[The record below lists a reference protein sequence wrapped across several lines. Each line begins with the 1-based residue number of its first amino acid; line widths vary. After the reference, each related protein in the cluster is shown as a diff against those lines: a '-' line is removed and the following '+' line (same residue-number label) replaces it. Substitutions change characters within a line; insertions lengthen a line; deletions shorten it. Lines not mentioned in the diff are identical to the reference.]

1 MPILKRDDG
10 LQFAIH
16 AYRELLEPAKL
27 SYLKNE
33 IRNLAQSHG
42 EYVRLFQQ
50 PHGQIEAVF
59 SRDPGFLLGEAVWQ
73 YFGKPTDLVYCE
85 ALPDGH
91 YAIVVIVRGG
101 SVYLDSK
108 IPFNNIPDEFTS
120 LVAGNIQYDIYLYG
134 DVPISETLEVG
145 KFVFDPSNIK
155 SFTQLD
161 KPVFKNLQVDDSL
174 QLQPLEFALRAQKVG
189 KRYNS
194 LIILFFIGLLLA
206 TGIWYHFFHRQ
217 TPPPQAVVTPQP
229 QAPVDP
235 YQGYKAALMTPAPE
249 KQFDEIAATIALAFG
264 IPGWQPT
271 KVTFRNTK
279 YTIQLSS
286 LGGSVIV
293 LNQWAKEHS
302 VNMSLSAQGAFLS
315 LRSHLNNRA
324 VPSTISRLQQVIDV
338 VIDRIDKVTPQH
350 SIMLGN
356 ATATGSYKT
365 MSITLQFNGI
375 SPGVLTLIG
384 RQFAQLPAQLNSA
397 QINISNGILSG
408 TAQLTVLG
416 N

>member
-1 MPILKRDDG
+1 MPILKREDG
-10 LQFAIH
+10 IQFAIH

-50 PHGQIEAVF
+50 SHGQIEAVF

-73 YFGKPTDLVYCE
+73 YFGKPSDLVYCE

-91 YAIVVIVRGG
+91 YALVVIVRGG

-120 LVAGNIQYDIYLYG
+120 LVAGNIQYDIYVYG
-134 DVPISETLEVG
+134 NVPISETPEPG
-145 KFVFDPSNIK
+145 NFVFDPINVK

-161 KPVFKNLQVDDSL
+161 KPVFKNLSVDDSL

-189 KRYNS
+189 KRYNA
-194 LIILFFIGLLLA
+194 LIILCVVALLLA
-206 TGIWYHFFHRQ
+206 SGIWYHFFYKPA
-217 TPPPQAVVTPQP
+217 PPPPVVKPQTKET
-229 QAPVDP
+229 VDP
-235 YQGYKAALMTPAPE
+235 YIGYKSALMTPAPE
-249 KQFDEIAATIALAFG
+249 KQFDEIAATVALAFG

-271 KVTFRNTK
+271 QVTFNNAN

-293 LNQWAKEHS
+293 LNQWAREHN
-302 VNMSLSAQGAFLS
+302 VNMLLSAQGAALS
-315 LRSHLNNRA
+315 LPSRLNNRT
-324 VPSTISRLQQVIDV
+324 VPHTISRLQQVLDV
-338 VIDRIDKVTPQH
+338 IIDRIDKVLPQH
-350 SIMLGN
+350 SISLGN
-356 ATATGSYKT
+356 AANVGTYQT
-365 MSITLQFNGI
+365 MGITIQFNGI
-375 SPGVLTLIG
+375 APSVLTLIG
-384 RQFAQLPAQLNSA
+384 RQFAQLPVQLNTA
-397 QINISNGILSG
+397 QVNINNGILSG